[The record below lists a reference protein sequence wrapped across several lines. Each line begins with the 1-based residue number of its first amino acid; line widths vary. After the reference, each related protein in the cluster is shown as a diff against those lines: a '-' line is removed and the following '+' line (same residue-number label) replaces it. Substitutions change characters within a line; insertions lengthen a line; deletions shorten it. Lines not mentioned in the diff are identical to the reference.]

1 MKYYLSLDKGQAF
14 KNKERYINLEL
25 EKINEL
31 LNKDNNLKALTTFTC
46 SFASAGEL
54 KDFLKAKGLIDTRN
68 ISYDVVITYSKDY
81 IHFRTVP
88 YSEDK
93 KYLDYHNLEELICK
107 FARKKGFLEA
117 ITRNYNEYPHLS
129 REIYSFRAYLSNP
142 YADYKLYDTARN
154 FVGKICFR
162 EKNGTQVINYKGL
175 FDLGMLV
182 AKLTK
187 PKKEPVQTIM
197 PSVNIEKQY
206 SEDDPAYHHL
216 EELKSR
222 YEKEQDDQMRLF

>member
-1 MKYYLSLDKGQAF
+1 MKYDLSLDKGQAF
-14 KNKERYINLEL
+14 KNRERYIKIDLG
-25 EKINEL
+25 KINEL
-31 LNKDNNLKALTTFTC
+31 LSRDNNLKALTTFTC
-46 SFASAGEL
+46 TFESDGEL
-54 KDFLKAKGLIDTRN
+54 KEFLKAKGLIDARN
-68 ISYDVVITYSKDY
+68 IRNDIVITYLKDY
-81 IHFRTVP
+81 IHFRAVS
-88 YSEDK
+88 YKEDRQ
-93 KYLDYHNLEELICK
+93 YLDHHNLEELICK
-107 FARKKGFLEA
+107 FAKKPGFLEA
-117 ITRNYNEYPHLS
+117 IIKSYSDYPHLS

-142 YADYKLYDTARN
+142 YADYKLYDTTRA

-162 EKNGTQVINYKGL
+162 ERNGTQVVNYKGL

-187 PKKEPVQTIM
+187 PKKEPVQTIT

-222 YEKEQDDQMRLF
+222 YEKEQEDQMRLF